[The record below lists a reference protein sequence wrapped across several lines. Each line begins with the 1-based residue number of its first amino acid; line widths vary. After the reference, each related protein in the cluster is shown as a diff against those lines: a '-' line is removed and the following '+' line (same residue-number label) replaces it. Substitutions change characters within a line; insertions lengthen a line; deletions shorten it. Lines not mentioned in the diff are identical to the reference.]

1 MWGCN
6 VWQKKDHQLFIMDPV
21 YLVQKVLKELRQRQ
35 ADLTEVLKT
44 GGVQDWEG
52 YQKIL
57 GELSGL
63 SSAERIIIDLQNIK
77 EQNDGS

>member
-1 MWGCN
+1 
-6 VWQKKDHQLFIMDPV
+6 MDPLYIV
-21 YLVQKVLKELRQRQ
+21 DKALRDLRQRQ
-35 ADLTEVLKT
+35 DDLTEILVT
-44 GGVQDWEG
+44 GGVKDWEG

-77 EQNDGS
+77 EQKDVG

>member
-1 MWGCN
+1 
-6 VWQKKDHQLFIMDPV
+6 MDPV

-35 ADLTEVLKT
+35 EDLTEILKT
-44 GGVQDWEG
+44 GGVKDWEG

>member
-1 MWGCN
+1 
-6 VWQKKDHQLFIMDPV
+6 MDPV

-35 ADLTEVLKT
+35 EDLTEVLRT

>member
-1 MWGCN
+1 
-6 VWQKKDHQLFIMDPV
+6 MDPI
-21 YLVQKVLKELRQRQ
+21 YLVQKVLKEIRQRQ
-35 ADLTEVLKT
+35 DDLTDVLRT

-52 YQKIL
+52 YQRIL

-63 SSAERIIIDLQNIK
+63 SSAERIIVDLQNIK